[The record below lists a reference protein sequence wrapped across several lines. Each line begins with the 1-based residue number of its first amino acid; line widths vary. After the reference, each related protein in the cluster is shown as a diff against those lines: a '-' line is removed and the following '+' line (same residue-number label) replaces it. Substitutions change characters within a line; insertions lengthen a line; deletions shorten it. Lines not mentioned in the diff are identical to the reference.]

1 MPTGPQVYRI
11 RGLDCAE
18 EVAALKRD
26 LGPLVGG
33 HANLEFD
40 VLCGKLTVA
49 AAVEMP
55 SPGVVRAAVAR
66 AGLRAEHWGVGEAV
80 RQARLAQLDKD
91 TGEWTYHIGGVLIAR
106 YHPWK
111 HYLTIHTE
119 NSETPQ
125 AICRWAENGSLTLDP
140 AGAMPTAVEQG
151 ACNALLHELARR
163 FPVTETAKVNTSPRP
178 ATP

>member
-1 MPTGPQVYRI
+1 MKIMPVML
-11 RGLDCAE
+11 GLSLLISMPVSA
-18 EVAALKRD
+18 
-26 LGPLVGG
+26 
-33 HANLEFD
+33 D
-40 VLCGKLTVA
+40 VPHG
-49 AAVEMP
+49 MP
-55 SPGVVRAAVAR
+55 SAETMPEPQWYVEQFSFAR
-66 AGLRAEHWGVGEAV
+66 GVGEAV

>member
-80 RQARLAQLDKD
+80 R
-91 TGEWTYHIGGVLIAR
+91 GGR
-106 YHPWK
+106 PWRR
-111 HYLTIHTE
+111 
-119 NSETPQ
+119 TP
-125 AICRWAENGSLTLDP
+125 G
-140 AGAMPTAVEQG
+140 
-151 ACNALLHELARR
+151 RR
-163 FPVTETAKVNTSPRP
+163 CWSCS
-178 ATP
+178 TPCGCSTVD